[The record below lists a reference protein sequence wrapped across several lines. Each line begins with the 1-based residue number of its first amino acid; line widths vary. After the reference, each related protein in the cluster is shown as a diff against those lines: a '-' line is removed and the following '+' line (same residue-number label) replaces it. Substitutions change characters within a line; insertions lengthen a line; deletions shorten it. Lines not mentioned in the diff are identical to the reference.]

1 MRYALAR
8 KNIGKR
14 ILSRLHVCF
23 SIPLPRGVVS
33 LAALSSFKSL
43 KEQPPP
49 PHRKMSSTTT
59 KCLGFKCQSLF
70 NSWIAHA
77 QHKLL
82 RVVGKCGRSIARL
95 AVNIMQMR
103 YACYLLTNCCP
114 CFSKLLEFVRPLNTV
129 LFCGQK
135 ILKVQL
141 FTDFLCKIVRNS
153 LTWIFIKCV

>member
-49 PHRKMSSTTT
+49 P
-59 KCLGFKCQSLF
+59 
-70 NSWIAHA
+70 I
-77 QHKLL
+77 
-82 RVVGKCGRSIARL
+82 GKCPRRQQNASVLNASHF
-95 AVNIMQMR
+95 
-103 YACYLLTNCCP
+103 LTRE
-114 CFSKLLEFVRPLNTV
+114 LHMHNTSY
-129 LFCGQK
+129 CG
-135 ILKVQL
+135 
-141 FTDFLCKIVRNS
+141 
-153 LTWIFIKCV
+153 